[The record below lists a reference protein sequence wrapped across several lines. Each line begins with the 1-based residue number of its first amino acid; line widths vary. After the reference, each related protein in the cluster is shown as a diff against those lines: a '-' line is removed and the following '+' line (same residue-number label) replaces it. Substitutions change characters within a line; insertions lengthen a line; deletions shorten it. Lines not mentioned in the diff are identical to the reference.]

1 MNEEPQTNNE
11 QVTSVLMNK
20 GSQIN
25 EQGTSD

>member
-1 MNEEPQTNNE
+1 MIKGPQIIE
-11 QVTSVLMNK
+11 QGTSVLMNK